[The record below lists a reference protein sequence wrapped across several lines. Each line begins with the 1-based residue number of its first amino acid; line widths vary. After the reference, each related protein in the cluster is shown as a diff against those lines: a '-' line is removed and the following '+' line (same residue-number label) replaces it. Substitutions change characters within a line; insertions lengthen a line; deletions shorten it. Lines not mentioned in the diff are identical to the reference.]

1 MVRTVFLFLL
11 LLACP
16 AVAQVK
22 VYYTFAQ
29 WDKLPNEQ
37 RAAYVAGLAD
47 TLAVLATVEATKR
60 FAQHYD
66 QCIRRNNM
74 TSLQLANAM
83 RDFARPLREM
93 QNETMQGVLINYLVE
108 ACGAP

>member
-1 MVRTVFLFLL
+1 MIRTTLVFLL
-11 LLACP
+11 LLVCP
-16 AVAQVK
+16 AVAQVR

-37 RAAYVAGLAD
+37 RATYVAGLAD

-60 FAQHYD
+60 FAHHYD
-66 QCIRRNNM
+66 QCIRRSNV
-74 TSLQLANAM
+74 TPLQLANAL

-93 QNETMQGVLINYLVE
+93 QNETMQGVLINYLLAE
-108 ACGAP
+108 CGAS

>member
-1 MVRTVFLFLL
+1 MLRYVL
-11 LLACP
+11 LLALLSCP
-16 AVAQVK
+16 ASAQVS

-47 TLAVLATVEATKR
+47 TLAILATAESTKQ
-60 FAQHYD
+60 FALHYN
-66 QCIRRNNM
+66 QCIRQNK
-74 TSLQLANAM
+74 TTPLQLANNM
-83 RDFARPLREM
+83 RDFARPLKEM
-93 QNETMQGVLINYLVE
+93 QNETVQGVLVNYLVA